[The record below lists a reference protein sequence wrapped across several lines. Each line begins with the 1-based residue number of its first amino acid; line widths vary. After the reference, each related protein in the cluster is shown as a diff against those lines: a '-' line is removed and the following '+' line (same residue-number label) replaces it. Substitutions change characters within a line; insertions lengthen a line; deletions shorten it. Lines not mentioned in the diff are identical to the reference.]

1 MKKTYLISICFIS
14 IVLSCK
20 KSSDD
25 TKPTPTPIGNP
36 PTVDFSYF
44 EYGSYS
50 PVFVQFTN
58 ASINAD
64 SYSWDYV
71 DGITSTEK
79 DPIHQYTTGGTF
91 NVKLTATNSNGVT
104 TKIKIV
110 TITPTPTSAKI
121 SQLNITAY
129 PILNSTGSGWD
140 NPNTPDNYFQLADS
154 IGNIIYNG
162 AGSIAFNID
171 GSFLPYTW
179 TFPIP
184 QSMTYLNSAY
194 YIVFYDYDA
203 PPSPPQFMGNLIFK
217 LSDYTSSY
225 PSSIYLNQNNFDIS
239 LDVTWQ

>member
-1 MKKTYLISICFIS
+1 MKKTYLISICFIA

-64 SYSWDYV
+64 SYSWDYG

-129 PILNSTGSGWD
+129 PIFNSTGSGWD
-140 NPNTPDNYFQLADS
+140 NPNTPDIYFQLADS

-225 PSSIYLNQNNFDIS
+225 PSTIYLNQNSFDIS